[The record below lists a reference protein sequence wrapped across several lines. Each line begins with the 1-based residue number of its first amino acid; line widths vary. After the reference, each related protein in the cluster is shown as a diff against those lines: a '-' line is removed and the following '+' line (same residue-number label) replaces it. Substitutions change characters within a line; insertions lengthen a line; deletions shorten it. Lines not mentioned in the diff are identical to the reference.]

1 MPPLPMPVGAHD
13 IFAFKSVI
21 SKLMSYVQN
30 KGNNITV
37 GSMGSK
43 IWGIG
48 MVLSIS
54 EICTS

>member
-1 MPPLPMPVGAHD
+1 MPVGAHD